1 MIMPTS
7 DYKLTIGNVT
17 YTLNQATTSTK
28 LGNVT
33 LTKLTFD
40 KGIYRPGEIHATFTI
55 TSTTAKSSDI
65 KSRTRGEFYR
75 RSIEGFTQQQ

>member
-1 MIMPTS
+1 MSTS

-17 YTLNQATTSTK
+17 YTLNQATTSTR

-40 KGIYRPGEIHATFTI
+40 KGIYRPGEPCHLHHHIDHSQKF
-55 TSTTAKSSDI
+55 
-65 KSRTRGEFYR
+65 
-75 RSIEGFTQQQ
+75 